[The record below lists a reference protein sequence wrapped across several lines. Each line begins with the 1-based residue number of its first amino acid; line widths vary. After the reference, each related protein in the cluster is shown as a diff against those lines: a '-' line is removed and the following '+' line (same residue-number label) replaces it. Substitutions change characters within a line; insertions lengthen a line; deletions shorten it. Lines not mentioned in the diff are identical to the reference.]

1 MLVAISRSRPS
12 GGQTTIAVSR
22 ECHVPLTRST
32 ISNLLD
38 LPELSDSLRLLELSG
53 LKGLPV
59 VQQPSIATTT
69 QIDHQQT
76 SLYVPFK
83 YSTS

>member
-1 MLVAISRSRPS
+1 MLVAISRSRLP
-12 GGQTTIAVSR
+12 GGQTTMVVSR
-22 ECHVPLTRST
+22 ECHIPLTRST

-38 LPELSDSLRLLELSG
+38 LPELSDSSGFLKLSG

-59 VQQPSIATTT
+59 VQEPFIATTT
-69 QIDHQQT
+69 RIDHQQT